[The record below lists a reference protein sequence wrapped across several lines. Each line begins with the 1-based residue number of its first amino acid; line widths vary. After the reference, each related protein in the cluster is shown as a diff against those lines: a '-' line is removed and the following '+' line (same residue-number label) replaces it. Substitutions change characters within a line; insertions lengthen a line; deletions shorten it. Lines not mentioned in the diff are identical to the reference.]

1 MKLLELLAPAKDLQ
15 TGIAAISH
23 GADAVYIAAEKFG
36 AREKAGNSIEDIKK
50 LVNFAHQY
58 FARVY
63 VTVNTILY
71 DDELEDAKE
80 LIHALYNAHVDA
92 IIIQDFA
99 ILSMDIPPIA
109 IHASTQMHNISPE
122 KVKFLEHCGI
132 ERIVLPREL
141 IIHEIA
147 LFRESTTAEL
157 EFFIHG
163 ALCVCYSGQC
173 YLSQAITGRSANR
186 GACAQPCRSAYDLID
201 TDGNILVKNK
211 HLLSL
216 KDLNL
221 SQHIHQLIDAGI
233 SSFKIEGRM
242 KDISYVK
249 NTVTYYSNII
259 NSIISSR
266 NEYKRLS
273 SGKCEYTF
281 TPDPEKSFNRGSSKH
296 FIEGRTTNQASYHSQ
311 KSIGK
316 LIGIIDKVNPDW
328 FSMDSDE
335 KIHNGDG
342 LCYFNENGELN
353 GFLVNSSIQG
363 KIYPNKPQEDL
374 VPGISIYRNADHAF
388 EKQMQGKTATRYISL
403 SLSVEQKNDQLTFTV
418 IDEDNITSSLSID
431 DAFEDAQN
439 PTLATNNLINQLGK
453 TGETIFRIDAFNV
466 SNMPNPKHIPISKLN
481 AIRRDL
487 LEIHRE
493 NRIKSYRINTR
504 KPEEQAKYPQ
514 TEIDFKGNVANTLS
528 KNFLLSHGV
537 KKIEKAFELEQ
548 TKHIAELM
556 VTRYC
561 LKYELGLCTLKQNA
575 KPTKPLFLRDN
586 HYTYPLVF
594 DCINCQMKV
603 MSPNKNQ
610 NL

>member
-15 TGIAAISH
+15 TGIAAITH

-36 AREKAGNSIEDIKK
+36 AREKAGNSIENIKE

-71 DDELEDAKE
+71 DNELEDAKE

-141 IIHEIA
+141 SIQEIEP
-147 LFRESTTAEL
+147 FRQSTTAEL

-173 YLSQAITGRSANR
+173 YLSQAITDRSANR

-201 TDGNILVKNK
+201 ADGNVLIKNK

-249 NTVTYYSNII
+249 NTVTCYSNTI
-259 NSIISSR
+259 NSIISNR

-281 TPDPEKSFNRGSSKH
+281 TPDPEKSFNRGFSKH

-316 LIGIIDKVNPDW
+316 LIGRIGEVNSNW
-328 FSMDSDE
+328 FSIDSNE

-374 VPGISIYRNADHAF
+374 VPGIPIYRNADHAF

-403 SLSVEQKNDQLTFTV
+403 SLSVEQKNDQLTLTV

-439 PTLATNNLINQLGK
+439 PTLTTNNLINQLGK
-453 TGETIFRIDAFNV
+453 TGETIFRIEAFNV
-466 SNMPNPKHIPISKLN
+466 SNMPNPKHVPISKLN

-493 NRIKSYRINTR
+493 NRIKSYRINIR

-537 KKIEKAFELEQ
+537 KKMEKAFELEQ
-548 TKHIAELM
+548 TKDIAELM

-561 LKYELGLCTLKQNA
+561 LKYELGLCPLKQNA
-575 KPTKPLFLRDN
+575 KPTKPLYLRDN
-586 HYTYPLVF
+586 NYTYPLVF
-594 DCINCQMKV
+594 DCKNCQMKV
-603 MSPNKNQ
+603 MSPNKNR